1 MVARRGPSFVR
12 EFLGRAT
19 VCPLSVNIVRLSF
32 VREYCPSV
40 PLSAAFS
47 LVPILRPRLSL
58 VCPVALS
65 EKPVKA

>member
-12 EFLGRAT
+12 EILGRAT
-19 VCPLSVNIVRLSF
+19 VCPLSVNIVRLF
-32 VREYCPSV
+32 PCLLP
-40 PLSAAFS
+40 S
-47 LVPILRPRLSL
+47 LVPNLRPRLSL

>member
-1 MVARRGPSFVR
+1 MDSPLVEKKLEWLHGAVRPS
-12 EFLGRAT
+12 
-19 VCPLSVNIVRLSF
+19 SVSLSF

-47 LVPILRPRLSL
+47 LVPNLRPRLSL